1 MTTTSPIGT
10 LRLSV
15 DGEWDI
21 EDLRSLAE
29 SLSESYGLF
38 YPLVSPDNDVR
49 DRLQDILRKNFW
61 SGDIETSR
69 VGIYLYRQIPKEDSL
84 RLKSFSYASPGAME
98 ITGAL
103 AALLMLSRV
112 AQSWI
117 KTAEH
122 FLVLWEKVDKFFA
135 KRRNLRRPPKR
146 VEMNEDTAESVEEAR
161 KLVFEVGNG
170 LGFDAISCERLIDIN
185 GNPISALKY
194 LVAAGK
200 EGRKI
205 AQLQQQGKLT
215 LPQSGESISL
225 QSSTTPTRRRKSV
238 DNATVRSGI
247 KPRRNKSQN

>member
-1 MTTTSPIGT
+1 MATTSPIGT
-10 LRLSV
+10 LRLPV
-15 DGEWDI
+15 DGEWDM

-38 YPLVSPDNDVR
+38 YPLVAPDHDVR
-49 DRLQDILRKNFW
+49 ERLQDFLRKNFW

-69 VGIYLYRQIPKEDSL
+69 VGLYLYRNIPKEDSL

-117 KTAEH
+117 KTAEQ
-122 FLVLWEKVDKFFA
+122 FLSLWEKVEKFFA
-135 KRRNLRRPPKR
+135 RRRNLRRPSKR
-146 VEMNEDTAESVEEAR
+146 IEMNDDTAQSIEEAR
-161 KLVFEVGNG
+161 TLVFEVGGG

-185 GNPISALKY
+185 GNPVSALKY

-205 AQLQQQGKLT
+205 AKLQQDGKLT
-215 LPQSGESISL
+215 LPQSSESAISL
-225 QSSTTPTRRRKSV
+225 QSSSTPARRRKAV
-238 DNATVRSGI
+238 DNATVRKGI
-247 KPRRNKSQN
+247 KPRRNPPA